1 MNLMVFEGW
10 KTGNGDGDDK
20 IWGISLCCDERMKER
35 KRGSVFGVFAS
46 GHHLH
51 WPLPSLR
58 P

>member
-1 MNLMVFEGW
+1 MVFEGW

-35 KRGSVFGVFAS
+35 KRDSVFGFFAS